1 MPADSRRKPVVG
13 VFRASPEEAAVIR
26 RRVSPLVRQ
35 DRAIID
41 LMGDAYIQG
50 LSDAVNMPK
59 EPGNAR

>member
-1 MPADSRRKPVVG
+1 MAAKPRVG

-35 DRAIID
+35 DRSIID

-50 LSDAVNMPK
+50 LSDVVNMPK
-59 EPGNAR
+59 DSDNAR

>member
-1 MPADSRRKPVVG
+1 MAGKPRVEAVN
-13 VFRASPEEAAVIR
+13 VSPEQAAVIH

-59 EPGNAR
+59 ENDNAR